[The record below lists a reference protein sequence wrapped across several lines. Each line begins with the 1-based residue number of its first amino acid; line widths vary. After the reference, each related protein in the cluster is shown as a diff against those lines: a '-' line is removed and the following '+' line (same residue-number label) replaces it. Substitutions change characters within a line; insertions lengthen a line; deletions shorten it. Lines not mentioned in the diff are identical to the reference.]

1 MEKKELEKSSEEI
14 EKPDLEKK
22 KIPRQ
27 ELEEAIED
35 MLTEMEKMTDYQLSI
50 NLNHYDYRNLLYLFL
65 SVLRAF

>member
-1 MEKKELEKSSEEI
+1 MEKKELEKL
-14 EKPDLEKK
+14 DLEKK
-22 KIPRQ
+22 KLSRQ